1 MIGPRMTLFQKFATA
16 ALVSVIVL
24 IFVGAIVRV
33 SGAGMG
39 CPDWPKC
46 WGRYIPPTKVEEIDT
61 SKIDFSKFERAAKR
75 YGRDPE
81 TVTPAHILENFNP
94 VHTWTEYINRLSSLP
109 VGFFSVGTLV
119 LALLRQRRKPWVVA
133 ASVVSVILVGVNAWM
148 GKEVVSS
155 DLKPGVLTIH
165 MALAMLLV
173 LPLTFSSWRGTETP
187 WLIPGG
193 DSFRRKMRWMTALL
207 LLLIFAEGVLGTEI
221 REVNTR
227 LARAH
232 PGMGR
237 SEWIGIL
244 EGSTVY
250 LAHRSFS
257 WLILVAA
264 VLGWVWTR
272 RIAKP
277 GKVAIGVMAVV
288 FAQMFLGLIM
298 AQVEIH
304 PAVQVLHLGLS
315 AILLALGT
323 LWFCGTFKPTLAE
336 GRS

>member
-1 MIGPRMTLFQKFATA
+1 MIGPRMTMFQKFATA

-46 WGRYIPPTKVEEIDT
+46 WGRYIPPTKVEQVDL
-61 SKIDFSKFERAAKR
+61 SKLDFAKFERAAKR
-75 YGRDPE
+75 YGRDLE

-94 VHTWTEYINRLSSLP
+94 VHTWTEYINRLTSLP
-109 VGFFSVGTLV
+109 VGFFSVGTMV
-119 LALLRQRRKPWVVA
+119 LALLRQRRMPWVVA

-173 LPLTFSSWRGTETP
+173 LPLTFVSWRGTSTP
-187 WLIPGG
+187 WLIPG
-193 DSFRRKMRWMTALL
+193 DDAFRLKMRWMTLLL

-221 REVNTR
+221 REMNTS
-227 LARAH
+227 LAKAH

-237 SEWIGIL
+237 AEWIGML
-244 EGSTVY
+244 ESSWVY
-250 LAHRSFS
+250 LIHRSFS
-257 WLILVAA
+257 WVILFAA
-264 VLGWVWTR
+264 ILAWAATR
-272 RIAKP
+272 RISAP
-277 GKVAIGVMAVV
+277 GRVARGVLAVV

-298 AQVEIH
+298 ARVEIH
-304 PAVQVLHLGLS
+304 PAVQVTHLGLS
-315 AILLALGT
+315 AILLALST
-323 LWFCGTFKPTLAE
+323 LWFCGTFRATAA
-336 GRS
+336 SDA

>member
-16 ALVSVIVL
+16 ALVSVIIL

-46 WGRYIPPTKVEEIDT
+46 WGRYIPPTKVEEVDL
-61 SKIDFSKFERAAKR
+61 SKLDFAKFERAAKR

-109 VGFFSVGTLV
+109 VGFFSVGTMV
-119 LALLRQRRKPWVVA
+119 LALLRLRRMPWVVA
-133 ASVVSVILVGVNAWM
+133 ASVFSVILVGVNAWM

-155 DLKPGVLTIH
+155 DLKPGVLTVH

-173 LPLTFSSWRGTETP
+173 LPLTFTSWRGTPTP
-187 WLIPGG
+187 WVISGD
-193 DSFRRKMRWMTALL
+193 DSFRRKMRGMTAVL

-221 REVNTR
+221 REMNTS
-227 LARAH
+227 LAKAH
-232 PGMGR
+232 PGMER
-237 SEWIGIL
+237 AEWVGIL
-244 EGSTVY
+244 ESSRVY
-250 LAHRSFS
+250 LIHRSFS
-257 WLILVAA
+257 WVILVAA
-264 VLGWVWTR
+264 ILAWVRTR
-272 RIAKP
+272 RISKP
-277 GKVAIGVMAVV
+277 GKVACGVLAVV

-298 AQVEIH
+298 ARVEIH

-315 AILLALGT
+315 AILLALST
-323 LWFCGTFKPTLAE
+323 LWFCGTFRGEAGSET
-336 GRS
+336 

>member
-46 WGRYIPPTKVEEIDT
+46 WGRYIPPTTVEEIDT
-61 SKIDFSKFERAAKR
+61 GKIDFSKFERAAKR

-81 TVTPAHILENFNP
+81 TVTPEHILENFNP

-109 VGFFSVGTLV
+109 VGFFSVGTMV
-119 LALLRQRRKPWVVA
+119 LALLRQRRRPWVVA
-133 ASVVSVILVGVNAWM
+133 ASVLSVFLVGVNAWM

-173 LPLTFSSWRGTETP
+173 LPLSFMAWRGTSAT
-187 WLIPGG
+187 WAIAGD
-193 DSFRRKMRWMTALL
+193 DSFRRRMRGMTALL

-221 REVNTR
+221 REINTS
-227 LARAH
+227 LAKAH
-232 PGMGR
+232 PGMQR
-237 SEWIGIL
+237 AEWIGIL
-244 EGSTVY
+244 ESSWVY
-250 LAHRSFS
+250 LIHRSFS
-257 WLILVAA
+257 WVIVVAA
-264 VLGWVWTR
+264 ILAWVWTR
-272 RIAKP
+272 RVAKP
-277 GKVAIGVMAVV
+277 GMVATGVLVV
-288 FAQMFLGLIM
+288 IFAQMFLGLIM
-298 AQVEIH
+298 ARVEIH
-304 PAVQVLHLGLS
+304 PAVQVMHLGLS

-323 LWFCGTFKPTLAE
+323 LWFCGTFKPAGE
-336 GRS
+336 SHA